1 MAIIMAT
8 TMDTTE
14 DPDTE
19 SAGTLLKLFSNIVVF
34 IFNPVKEK
42 TSLWLITAERSELFD
57 FKLHSTTATS
67 RTAADNHDCSHN
79 NNADNVVEKSIHL
92 VLVSHQNAH
101 LIYHRFPFFQ
111 G

>member
-42 TSLWLITAERSELFD
+42 TSLRLITAERFEIVLSSIL
-57 FKLHSTTATS
+57 
-67 RTAADNHDCSHN
+67 N
-79 NNADNVVEKSIHL
+79 NSNQPYRS
-92 VLVSHQNAH
+92 Q
-101 LIYHRFPFFQ
+101 
-111 G
+111 

>member
-1 MAIIMAT
+1 MEIIIMAIIMAT
-8 TMDTTE
+8 TIDTTE

-42 TSLWLITAERSELFD
+42 PLF
-57 FKLHSTTATS
+57 
-67 RTAADNHDCSHN
+67 
-79 NNADNVVEKSIHL
+79 
-92 VLVSHQNAH
+92 
-101 LIYHRFPFFQ
+101 